1 VSGARLGTIA
11 RRRIDGPA
19 VRAVLDRIA
28 FGPLSRSRI
37 LAGTVVAVCLA
48 VFILQTIS
56 FAFLWDTDS
65 PSYYI
70 AAQGLRRHVNIYDDR
85 AFQELGAEIFG
96 KSVIVYPYIYP
107 PLLAQILL
115 PLTAL
120 PEETYFLILFF
131 INLLLALY
139 CLYLMADVL
148 DLKKAGSALPA
159 LFLFVLL
166 VANHPLEITIHH
178 GQINL
183 LVLAFVLLF
192 LKFQKSGKVSAA
204 GLFLALA
211 VLIKIYPAILILPA
225 LVTRKWKSV
234 LAFAAASAGLGLASL
249 AASGTALWAGFIR
262 STIEVFLGK
271 PTSVF
276 IRGFQSSPNNLSLK
290 GMLDQAASL
299 FRFPAWL
306 VPVAYVLAA
315 AGLFLTMAAAA
326 RKTGLKADIP
336 LQGALLLIATLILAP
351 LTWSHHYTIMM
362 FPLAYVFARAIRER
376 RYAAFLPFALLG
388 AIILYYPVG
397 GGFPFNQARLL
408 AALAFFAG
416 LLVFARP
423 RAEVGHA

>member
-1 VSGARLGTIA
+1 VSGAGFGTLA

-28 FGPLSRSRI
+28 FGPISRSKI
-37 LAGTVVAVCLA
+37 LAGTVAALCLA

-56 FAFLWDTDS
+56 FVFLWDTDS

-85 AFQELGAEIFG
+85 AFQDLGAEVFG
-96 KSVIVYPYIYP
+96 KSIIVYPYIYP
-107 PLLAQILL
+107 PLLAQIIL
-115 PLTAL
+115 PLSAL
-120 PEETYFLILFF
+120 PYETYFLVLYV
-131 INLLLALY
+131 INLLLTLY

-148 DLKKAGSALPA
+148 DLKRSGSALPA

-178 GQINL
+178 GQINM

-192 LKFQKSGKVSAA
+192 LKFQKSGKASAA

-211 VLIKIYPAILILPA
+211 VFIKIYPVLLILPSA
-225 LVTRKWKSV
+225 FTRKWKSV
-234 LAFAAASAGLGLASL
+234 LAFAVASAGLGLASL
-249 AASGTALWAGFIR
+249 AASGTAIWASFIR
-262 STIEVFLGK
+262 STIDVFLGK
-271 PTSVF
+271 PASVF

-290 GMLDQAASL
+290 GMLGQAASL
-299 FRFPAWL
+299 FRLPAGL
-306 VPVAYVLAA
+306 APVAYVLAA
-315 AGLFLTMAAAA
+315 AGLFLMMAAAA

-362 FPLAYVFARAIRER
+362 FPLAYAFERAVRER

-388 AIILYYPVG
+388 AVILYYPVG

-416 LLVFARP
+416 LLAFARP
-423 RAEVGHA
+423 RIEASHA

>member
-1 VSGARLGTIA
+1 VSGARLGTLA
-11 RRRIDGPA
+11 RRRVDGA
-19 VRAVLDRIA
+19 DVRAVLDRIA
-28 FGPLSRSRI
+28 FGPVSRSRI
-37 LAGTVVAVCLA
+37 LAGTVIAVCLA

-56 FAFLWDTDS
+56 FAYLWDTDS

-85 AFQELGAEIFG
+85 AFQELGAEVFG

-107 PLLAQILL
+107 PLLAQIFL
-115 PLTAL
+115 PLAAL
-120 PEETYFLILFF
+120 PSETYFLILYF

-148 DLKKAGSALPA
+148 ALKTSGSALPL

-192 LKFQKSGKVSAA
+192 LKFQKSGKAPAA

-211 VLIKIYPAILILPA
+211 VFIKIYPALLILPA
-225 LVTRKWKSV
+225 LFTRKWKSV

-249 AASGTALWAGFIR
+249 AVSGTALWASFVR
-262 STIEVFLGK
+262 STIDVFVGK
-271 PTSVF
+271 PASVF
-276 IRGFQSSPNNLSLK
+276 IRGFQTSPNNLSLK
-290 GMLDQAASL
+290 GLLVQAVSL
-299 FRFPAWL
+299 LRLPAGFA
-306 VPVAYVLAA
+306 PAAYLLTAA
-315 AGLFLTMAAAA
+315 AMFLAMIAAA
-326 RKTGLKADIP
+326 RRTGLKSDIP

-351 LTWSHHYTIMM
+351 LTWSHHYAIMM
-362 FPLAYVFARAIRER
+362 FPLAYAFTRAVRER
-376 RYAAFLPFALLG
+376 RYAAFLPFAFLG

-416 LLVFARP
+416 LLAFARIRP
-423 RAEVGHA
+423 EVEHA